1 MRSQFEIERMIE
13 GRLKAY
19 LNRDKTGLRR
29 EILRFVL
36 RIRQVT
42 IPDIMEGL
50 KNQFSVSF
58 HTIASMVGIIASRI
72 GILRVSR
79 SVGGITT
86 YELKEKYSSMV
97 GRLVGA

>member
-13 GRLKAY
+13 GRLRAY

-42 IPDIMEGL
+42 ITDIMEGL

-58 HTIASMVGIIASRI
+58 HTLASMVGIIASRI
-72 GILRVSR
+72 GILRVNR

-97 GRLVGA
+97 IRLVGE